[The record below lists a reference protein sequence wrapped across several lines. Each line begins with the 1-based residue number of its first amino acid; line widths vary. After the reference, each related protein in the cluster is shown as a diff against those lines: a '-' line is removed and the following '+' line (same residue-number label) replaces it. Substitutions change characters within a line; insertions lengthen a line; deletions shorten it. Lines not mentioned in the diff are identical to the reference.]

1 MKKMFKFLLDSHIGA
16 EGGFVQLHTDV
27 NIAIF
32 SLFAPCGGA
41 EKSKLLNTVLLTSN
55 TLKFCLLYTSPSP
68 RD

>member
-41 EKSKLLNTVLLTSN
+41 EKSKLLNTRSWFSRRIQLRNLIS
-55 TLKFCLLYTSPSP
+55 
-68 RD
+68 